1 MILVYYRREDG
12 TIRHFHQYPAENGVE
27 AAKEAAN
34 KYNNEQA
41 GKDTAYIV
49 EYDDKSIEAYLYRK
63 TIEKKK
69 FDEETM
75 RDLISTLEE
84 ALDSARY
91 LGG

>member
-12 TIRHFHQYPAENGVE
+12 TIRYFHQYPADDGIEE
-27 AAKEAAN
+27 AKKAAN
-34 KYNNEQA
+34 KYNNEKA
-41 GKDTAYIV
+41 GKDTAHIV
-49 EYDDKSIEAYLYRK
+49 EYDDNSFEAYLYRK
-63 TIEKKK
+63 TIEKKH

-75 RDLISTLEE
+75 RDLISSLEE